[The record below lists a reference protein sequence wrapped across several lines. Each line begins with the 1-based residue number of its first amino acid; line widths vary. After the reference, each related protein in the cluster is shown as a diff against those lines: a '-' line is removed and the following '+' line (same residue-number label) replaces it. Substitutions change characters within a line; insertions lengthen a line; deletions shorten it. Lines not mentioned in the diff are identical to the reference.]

1 MKKNSGKSTL
11 LWSVIMSSPGPLVV
25 GIGLLVGKSSTQLA
39 DFIRRSIELL
49 AIILSFIIYCI
60 TNKENVTDEEKKQKL
75 EKISNIFV
83 GSSMILSGII
93 MLILAITSQS
103 SEKGNV
109 IPGLA
114 IAVLGVV
121 ANSIFWIRYKVLGD
135 KTDNNILKTQ
145 SKLYRAKTFV
155 DVSVTVALTVVL
167 ISSNPT
173 VSYYFDL
180 VGTIAVS
187 IYLAYS
193 GSATLYNILKKRGK
207 SEDERERA

>member
-1 MKKNSGKSTL
+1 MQKNSGKSTL

-25 GIGLLVGKSSTQLA
+25 GIGLLVGKSSTQIA

-60 TNKENVTDEEKKQKL
+60 TNKEDVTDEVKKQKL

-93 MLILAITSQS
+93 MLVLAITSQS

-121 ANSIFWIRYKVLGD
+121 ANSIFWIRYKILGD

-187 IYLAYS
+187 IYLACS
-193 GSATLYNILKKRGK
+193 GTATLYNTLKKRGQ

>member
-1 MKKNSGKSTL
+1 MQKNSGKSTL

-25 GIGLLVGKSSTQLA
+25 GIGLLVGKSSTQIA

-60 TNKENVTDEEKKQKL
+60 TNKEDVTDEVKKQKL

-93 MLILAITSQS
+93 MLVLAITSQS

-121 ANSIFWIRYKVLGD
+121 ANSIFWIRYKILGD

-193 GSATLYNILKKRGK
+193 GTATLYNTLKKRGQ